1 MIDRPQRPLREAAQL
16 LAVLGLSTGLLS
28 ACSLAPTY
36 QRPALATS
44 QQWPD
49 AERTASAAGPAA
61 APKAADIGWSAFF
74 KDESLRQLIEIALE
88 HNRDLR
94 VAVLNIEQARAQ
106 WQIRRADQWPGVGL
120 SASGSRTPNTS
131 GSTTSVYSVGL
142 MMSAF
147 ELDVF
152 GRIASLKDQALAQYL
167 ATEEARKAVHIG
179 LVSAV
184 ANAWMTLLADQDV
197 LTLARQTLATR
208 EESLR
213 LVQLR
218 FEHGAASELDLRQA
232 QSLTESARA
241 AVAQSQRLRLQDE
254 NALTLLLGQ
263 EMPAATRAQLSAL
276 TLSTLQLPNVPA
288 GLPSDLLERRPDIR
302 QAEQLLVA
310 ANANIGAARAAFF
323 PRITLTTGLGTVSN
337 QLSGLFQSGSWGF
350 TLSPQATLPLFDAGR
365 NQAGLESALAGRDIA
380 VAQYEKAVQS
390 AFREVA
396 DALAGQ
402 ATLQEQV
409 QALQAQAE
417 ADRKRLELSDLRYR
431 NGVSSHLELLDAQ
444 RSLFATQ
451 QSMVQTQLA
460 RLLNQVA
467 VYKALGGGWLRDAA
481 P

>member
-1 MIDRPQRPLREAAQL
+1 M
-16 LAVLGLSTGLLS
+16 
-28 ACSLAPTY
+28 
-36 QRPALATS
+36 
-44 QQWPD
+44 
-49 AERTASAAGPAA
+49 
-61 APKAADIGWSAFF
+61 
-74 KDESLRQLIEIALE
+74 
-88 HNRDLR
+88 
-94 VAVLNIEQARAQ
+94 
-106 WQIRRADQWPGVGL
+106 
-120 SASGSRTPNTS
+120 
-131 GSTTSVYSVGL
+131 
-142 MMSAF
+142 
-147 ELDVF
+147 
-152 GRIASLKDQALAQYL
+152 
-167 ATEEARKAVHIG
+167 
-179 LVSAV
+179 
-184 ANAWMTLLADQDV
+184 
-197 LTLARQTLATR
+197 
-208 EESLR
+208 
-213 LVQLR
+213 
-218 FEHGAASELDLRQA
+218 
-232 QSLTESARA
+232 
-241 AVAQSQRLRLQDE
+241 AQSQRLRLQDE

-276 TLSTLQLPNVPA
+276 TLSTLQLPNAPS

-323 PRITLTTGLGTVSN
+323 PRITLTAGLGTVSN